1 MTRGGPADA
10 CLVVA
15 LLLVLLTAAAAP
27 GTGSHAG
34 PATVPAVGQIE
45 PDTVLLEV
53 ALQEDGSAAWEIR
66 YRVRL
71 DDDNATAAFDSLE
84 RDIEENRSA
93 FTSRFEE
100 RMGGTVAA
108 AENATGREMAVRNMS
123 VRTTRQEIPQRYGV
137 LIYGFEWTNF
147 AVAEGETIE
156 AGDAIGGL
164 FLDESTSLTV
174 QWPGGYGV
182 DSTDPSPDETGDRS
196 ATWRGPQDFTTDQPR
211 LVLSQAASGG
221 SGGDGGDGGAGG
233 GPPTTLLTLVAVAAL
248 AVVAGAGFW
257 WYNREPDGPAPA
269 AGEPV
274 GTEPPEEL
282 LSNEERVVRL
292 LEQHGGRMKQ
302 QQVVEELDWT
312 DAKTSQVVGD
322 LRESGEI
329 EAFRLGRENVLNL
342 PSEEDEE
349 FTE

>member
-10 CLVVA
+10 RLVVA
-15 LLLVLLTAAAAP
+15 LCFVLLAAAAAP
-27 GTGSHAG
+27 GAGSHAG
-34 PATVPAVGQIE
+34 SAAVPDVGQIE

-53 ALQEDGSAAWEIR
+53 SLRADGSAAWEIR

-93 FTSRFEE
+93 YTSRFEE

-108 AENATGREMAVRNMS
+108 AENATAREMAVRNMS

-137 LIYGFEWTNF
+137 LIYSFEWTNF
-147 AVAEGETIE
+147 AVADGDTIE

-174 QWPGGYGV
+174 HWPVDYGLA
-182 DSTDPSPDETGDRS
+182 SSDPTPDETGDRS
-196 ATWRGPQDFTTDQPR
+196 ATWRGPQDFTADQPR
-211 LVLSQAASGG
+211 LALSTDAAGG
-221 SGGDGGDGGAGG
+221 GGASGGDGAEPTDGGSDGG
-233 GPPTTLLTLVAVAAL
+233 LSTTLLALLLVGALVA
-248 AVVAGAGFW
+248 AGAGLW
-257 WYNREPDGPAPA
+257 WYYRE
-269 AGEPV
+269 
-274 GTEPPEEL
+274 PEEL
-282 LSNEERVVRL
+282 LSNEERVLRL
-292 LEQHGGRMKQ
+292 LERNGGRMKQ
-302 QQVVEELDWT
+302 QQVVEELGWT

-342 PSEEDEE
+342 PSEDDEAV
-349 FTE
+349 TE